1 MQFDISK
8 HLLDIVYS
16 QTICWFA
23 LFFAPLISA
32 VTMLKM
38 FLIFYLRLFFVKKC
52 CTPAKIPYS
61 ASRALS
67 IFKGILF
74 LAFAVASILV
84 VCYIGLG
91 SSKGCGPF
99 REFKCNFGEGTNLTE
114 LNELNLARTWKDD
127 CSAYDYIEY
136 LIYHGELGG
145 PEIWRQVLLALYGD
159 IYFASIIIGIIIA
172 IMVYFVAARAIA
184 ENTLLKETQSDL
196 ARLKKEN
203 AEQWMKLHEN
213 MKKIGKELAN
223 S

>member
-38 FLIFYLRLFFVKKC
+38 FLIFYLRLFFVKKVRIDAFILYHNTKIFLLLVAPFQGNNIILIALQC

-99 REFKCNFGEGTNLTE
+99 REFKVLEIFTNP
-114 LNELNLARTWKDD
+114 KP
-127 CSAYDYIEY
+127 I
-136 LIYHGELGG
+136 
-145 PEIWRQVLLALYGD
+145 
-159 IYFASIIIGIIIA
+159 
-172 IMVYFVAARAIA
+172 
-184 ENTLLKETQSDL
+184 
-196 ARLKKEN
+196 
-203 AEQWMKLHEN
+203 
-213 MKKIGKELAN
+213 
-223 S
+223 